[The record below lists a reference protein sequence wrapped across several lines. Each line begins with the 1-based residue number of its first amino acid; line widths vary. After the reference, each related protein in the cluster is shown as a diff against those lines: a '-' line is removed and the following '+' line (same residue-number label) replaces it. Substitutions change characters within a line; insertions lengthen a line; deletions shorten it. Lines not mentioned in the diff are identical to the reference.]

1 MQIVYIGQ
9 KGDPFASVPERD
21 PNIDAV
27 YSVSAGKFRRY
38 YGEGLK
44 QLLDLKTM
52 WLNLRDVFRLGAGFF
67 QSRRLMK
74 KLKPSIVFSRGGY
87 VSVPVALGAH
97 SRGIPFIT
105 HDSDSIPSLAN
116 RIIARFAAKNA
127 VALPADIYPYDQ
139 AKTVTVGVPVMAAY
153 KPVTPDMQ
161 AQYRQELQYE
171 ADDKIVFV
179 IGGGLGAQ
187 RINEAV
193 LHGVAD
199 LFLRYPKLRLLH
211 VVGQANEEAMR
222 AEYAKVLSDE
232 QLARTQVFGYIDGV
246 YRYSG
251 AADVVVTRAGASSL
265 ADFAVQGRACIVIP
279 NPYLTAGHQL
289 KNAAYLEDQQATV
302 SIVETELR
310 AHPELLVQSLSDLL
324 DDPAKRAALG
334 ARFATFGHPESAR
347 ELAELVLQ
355 EASPEA

>member
-21 PNIDAV
+21 ANIDVV
-27 YSVSAGKFRRY
+27 YTVSAGKFRRY

-44 QLLDLKTM
+44 QLLDVKTM
-52 WLNLRDVFRLGAGFF
+52 WLNIRDLFRIAAGFF
-67 QSRRLMK
+67 QSRRLIK
-74 KLKPSIVFSRGGY
+74 KIKPAIVFSRGGY

-116 RIIARFAAKNA
+116 RIIARWAAKNA

-139 AKTVTVGVPVMAAY
+139 AKTVTVGVPVMAGFM
-153 KPVTPDMQ
+153 PVTPERQ
-161 AQYRQELQYE
+161 AQFRQELQF
-171 ADDKIVFV
+171 APQDKVVFV

-193 LHGVAD
+193 IKGAPD
-199 LFLRYPKLRLLH
+199 LFERYPSLRLLH
-211 VVGQANEEAMR
+211 VVGQANEKAMQV
-222 AEYAKVLSDE
+222 EYAQVLTDE

-251 AADVVVTRAGASSL
+251 AADVIVTRAGASSL

-279 NPYLTAGHQL
+279 HPYLTGGHQL
-289 KNAAYLEDQQATV
+289 KNAAYLEEQGAIV
-302 SIVETELR
+302 SIVDTELQ
-310 AHPELLVQSLSDLL
+310 AKPELLVKELATLL
-324 DDPAKRAALG
+324 DDDAKRAALG
-334 ARFATFGHPESAR
+334 TRFATFGHAESAK
-347 ELAELVLQ
+347 ELAQLVLN
-355 EASPEA
+355 EASNK